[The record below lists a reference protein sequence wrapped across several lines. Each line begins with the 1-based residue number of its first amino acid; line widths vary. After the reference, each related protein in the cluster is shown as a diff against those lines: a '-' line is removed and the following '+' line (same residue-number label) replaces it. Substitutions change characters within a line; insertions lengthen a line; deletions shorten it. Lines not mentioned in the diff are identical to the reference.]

1 MERVRRSAHGFTL
14 LEVLMSVAIVGM
26 LVGLS
31 LPFYQSFQNRNDLA
45 IAAEGIAGMLRRA
58 QVYSRGMNG
67 DSQWGVHVETG
78 SATLFKGASYA
89 GRDTA
94 YDETSSIPSSFTV
107 SATDVRFSKMLGVP
121 TATGTVATITTPN
134 NESKTVTINNEGAVS
149 Y

>member
-1 MERVRRSAHGFTL
+1 VTGARESGFTL
-14 LEVLMSVAIVGM
+14 VEVLLSVVIVGM

-31 LPFYQSFQNRNDLA
+31 LPIYQSFQNRNELD

-58 QVYSRGMNG
+58 QVYSRGVSG

-89 GRDTA
+89 GRDAT
-94 YDETSSIPSSFTV
+94 YDETAAIPSSFTV
-107 SATDVRFSKMLGVP
+107 SASDVRFSKLTGMP
-121 TATGTVATITTPN
+121 IETGTIATITSLN
-134 NESKTVTINNEGAVS
+134 NETRTVTINGKGTVS